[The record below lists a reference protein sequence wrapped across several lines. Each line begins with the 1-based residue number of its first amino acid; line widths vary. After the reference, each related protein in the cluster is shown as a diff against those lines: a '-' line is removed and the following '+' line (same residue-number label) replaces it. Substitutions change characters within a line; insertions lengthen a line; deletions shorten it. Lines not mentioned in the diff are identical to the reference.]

1 MVPGTDRYRES
12 RVERQGGDEERGK
25 ATAKSREKK
34 RKGGG
39 RWSGVGGFGKELG
52 ECGCRR
58 VEVSQR
64 EKTGGRVRWSVWKE
78 EGEKRTSKS
87 NKQTQP

>member
-34 RKGGG
+34 GKGGG
-39 RWSGVGGFGKELG
+39 RWSGGVREVRKEAG
-52 ECGCRR
+52 EC
-58 VEVSQR
+58 
-64 EKTGGRVRWSVWKE
+64 
-78 EGEKRTSKS
+78 
-87 NKQTQP
+87 